1 MVQKRGISKVHE
13 DDHYCAAIFH
23 YLKNLVFVFV
33 IIMPWCRQMMKVR
46 PKLVNEIILF
56 QA

>member
-23 YLKNLVFVFV
+23 YLKKFSVCFCDHYAMVSTDDEN
-33 IIMPWCRQMMKVR
+33 
-46 PKLVNEIILF
+46 NEINESILF